1 MSGRRY
7 PLRKRKAPTTYVI
20 QYILLTD
27 EGVVECYDEAIAD
40 EHRDK

>member
-7 PLRKRKAPTTYVI
+7 PFKERRAPTTYAS

-27 EGVVECYDEAIAD
+27 EGEPECYDEAIAD
-40 EHRDK
+40 EHREK